1 MKKLLLCGAAL
12 LMLSPTAVYA
22 KQTENTS
29 QIYPIVANSTVANW
43 DQLTEELAKQ
53 IQNFETDI
61 KITYTGKIGDLKK
74 EMMDAL
80 EKAKQQAVYA
90 SGHIESTMVSADSL
104 GNVTYKMKY
113 LTSQTQ
119 EVAVQKKD

>member
-12 LMLSPTAVYA
+12 LILSPTAVYA

-29 QIYPIVANSTVANW
+29 QIYPMVANSTVANW

-74 EMMDAL
+74 
-80 EKAKQQAVYA
+80 K
-90 SGHIESTMVSADSL
+90 
-104 GNVTYKMKY
+104 
-113 LTSQTQ
+113 
-119 EVAVQKKD
+119 